1 MSLHGPGTTP
11 EQWASANFAFNVTLS
26 MLLAVVL
33 MGGIALALRAADR
46 AVRLSGMKS
55 DFVSNVSHELRT
67 PLASIRVFAELLR
80 LGRVPTPEKVQEYG
94 EYIEAESR
102 RLSGVIKNI
111 FDFARIELG
120 GKNYDFFPADVGGGG
135 STGFKSF

>member
-1 MSLHGPGTTP
+1 
-11 EQWASANFAFNVTLS
+11 WASANFAFNVTLS
-26 MLLAVVL
+26 LLLAVVL
-33 MGGIALALRAADR
+33 VGGIALALRAADR

-80 LGRVPTPEKVQEYG
+80 LGRVHAPEKVQEYG

-102 RLSGVIKNI
+102 RLSRRSDNI
-111 FDFARIELG
+111 PDFSRIESGRKGYRVEKTARGDVRAPTLG
-120 GKNYDFFPADVGGGG
+120 PCEAQLRHGRFRVP
-135 STGFKSF
+135 